1 MNRGD
6 EAGKSSTRDV
16 SVHTA
21 GDKLFRRN
29 NVQNLSSHHQMQPT
43 SRDSYFKAILS
54 IIGVALEFVPKD
66 DIPALQKDPE
76 KQNICFE
83 NTIFI
88 GAPFF

>member
-1 MNRGD
+1 
-6 EAGKSSTRDV
+6 
-16 SVHTA
+16 
-21 GDKLFRRN
+21 
-29 NVQNLSSHHQMQPT
+29 MQPT

-76 KQNICFE
+76 QQNICFE

-88 GAPFF
+88 GAPFFWSTIRLMTNLIAWFLFVTNSELHPEWQNR

>member
-1 MNRGD
+1 
-6 EAGKSSTRDV
+6 
-16 SVHTA
+16 
-21 GDKLFRRN
+21 
-29 NVQNLSSHHQMQPT
+29 MQPT

-76 KQNICFE
+76 QQNICFE

-88 GAPFF
+88 GAPFFF